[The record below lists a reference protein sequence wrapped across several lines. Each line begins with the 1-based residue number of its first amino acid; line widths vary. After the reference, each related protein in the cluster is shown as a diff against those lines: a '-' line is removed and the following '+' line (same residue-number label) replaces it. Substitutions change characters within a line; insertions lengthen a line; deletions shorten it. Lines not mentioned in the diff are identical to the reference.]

1 MSHRIGR
8 FSSTL
13 KQNLADIIINDI
25 NNPHLKS
32 VSITEVIVSPDLKK
46 ARVYVSCTIGGDPK
60 GGHDIDDLIRQLTR
74 ARGFIRKSLTQR
86 MYLKYVPELFFIS
99 NSDEILYSIG

>member
-13 KQNLADIIINDI
+13 KQNLADIMLNDI

-32 VSITEVIVSPDLKK
+32 ISITEVIVSPDLRK
-46 ARVYVSCTIGGDPK
+46 ALVYVSCATGSEHTNH
-60 GGHDIDDLIRQLTR
+60 HDSDDLIRQLTR
-74 ARGFIRKSLTQR
+74 AKGFIKKTLAKR
-86 MYLKYVPELFFIS
+86 MYLKYVPELLFIR
-99 NSDEILYSIG
+99 NSDEISNSIG

>member
-32 VSITEVIVSPDLKK
+32 ISITEVIVSPDLKK
-46 ARVYVSCTIGGDPK
+46 ARVYVSCATGDDPK
-60 GGHDIDDLIRQLTR
+60 GGHDINDLIRQLTR
-74 ARGFIRKSLTQR
+74 ARGFIKRNLAQR

-99 NSDEILYSIG
+99 HSDEILNSMG